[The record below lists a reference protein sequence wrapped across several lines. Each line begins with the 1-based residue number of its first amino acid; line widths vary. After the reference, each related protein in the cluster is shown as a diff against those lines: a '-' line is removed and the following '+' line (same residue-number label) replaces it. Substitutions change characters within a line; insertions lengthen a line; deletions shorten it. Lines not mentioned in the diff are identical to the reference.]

1 MKKFLYFV
9 LFLLFTTNICFAS
22 DVDLNKF
29 VNEYGQEVQN
39 IIKSNLNY
47 NGTENATTAVNYIIN
62 NDGSVSDI
70 KLSQPSGTDFDKA
83 VVEAVQKSAPFK
95 PFPKDIQ
102 ILNIKMTSGFQHRVQ
117 KSLSARM
124 SIMPVEPPAQAQ
136 EAYKKYIDKV
146 NKYIFDRIPTIYS
159 HIPQEPVISCI
170 ILKDGTIKDFKI
182 LQSSGIEE
190 YDKKIIETYSNMKLD
205 AFPQELSIY
214 EELPYTVRIY
224 SQIRRTPSLGVP
236 GYYFR

>member
-1 MKKFLYFV
+1 
-9 LFLLFTTNICFAS
+9 
-22 DVDLNKF
+22 
-29 VNEYGQEVQN
+29 
-39 IIKSNLNY
+39 
-47 NGTENATTAVNYIIN
+47 
-62 NDGSVSDI
+62 
-70 KLSQPSGTDFDKA
+70 
-83 VVEAVQKSAPFK
+83 
-95 PFPKDIQ
+95 
-102 ILNIKMTSGFQHRVQ
+102 MTSGFQHRVQ

-190 YDKKIIETYSNMKLD
+190 YDKKIIDTYSNMKLD